1 MFATDSVLAYSLT
14 DNDNALLSK
23 VYTKLDAL
31 SQQKRD
37 KVISQL
43 ETMVPTIKN
52 DRIHELVIALI
63 VKYDPN
69 SAYAI
74 MNALQN
80 GSGSVSSTG
89 TVDTW
94 SIVKLNQP
102 FTMWNIEYTILSIKM
117 FDKVWRQN
125 TFDDYHYPKNGKYL
139 MVEFSY
145 KNIAK
150 DWEQYASWMM
160 KIIDWE
166 NMFDTDI
173 YWEVNGKVQMDWD
186 SAFWSNDIWYIPVWI
201 KKDVFVSFDVP
212 ASVLHNGVLYIEWD
226 YSAGKLQ
233 TIKIPL
239 KNLQ

>member
-1 MFATDSVLAYSLT
+1 MRRFLALIALVCMFATDSVLAYSLT

-89 TVDTW
+89 TVDT
-94 SIVKLNQP
+94 
-102 FTMWNIEYTILSIKM
+102 
-117 FDKVWRQN
+117 
-125 TFDDYHYPKNGKYL
+125 
-139 MVEFSY
+139 
-145 KNIAK
+145 
-150 DWEQYASWMM
+150 
-160 KIIDWE
+160 
-166 NMFDTDI
+166 
-173 YWEVNGKVQMDWD
+173 
-186 SAFWSNDIWYIPVWI
+186 
-201 KKDVFVSFDVP
+201 
-212 ASVLHNGVLYIEWD
+212 
-226 YSAGKLQ
+226 
-233 TIKIPL
+233 
-239 KNLQ
+239 